1 MHELGI
7 VYEVINIV
15 DRFSKENN
23 ITKVD
28 KIVLEIGQLSQS
40 IPRFIKECYPA
51 AVSETPYE
59 DTTLEIIELPANAE
73 CKDCNEV
80 YDVIVEKKICP
91 NCSCEEYEL
100 ISGQEFNIKEVVA
113 Y

>member
-23 ITKVD
+23 IMKVD
-28 KIVLEIGQLSQS
+28 KIILEIGQLSQS
-40 IPRFIKECYPA
+40 IPRFIEECYPA
-51 AVSETPYE
+51 AVNETPYE
-59 DTTLEIIELPANAE
+59 ETKLEIIILPANAK
-73 CKDCNEV
+73 CKACSEV
-80 YDVIVEKKICP
+80 YNIIQHRKICP
-91 NCSCEEYEL
+91 QCAGEEHYL
-100 ISGQEFNIKEVVA
+100 ISGQEFNIKEIVA

>member
-23 ITKVD
+23 IMKVD

-40 IPRFIKECYPA
+40 IPRFIEECYPA

-59 DTTLEIIELPANAE
+59 ETKLEIIILPANAK
-73 CKDCNEV
+73 CKACGEV
-80 YDVIVEKKICP
+80 YNIIQHRKICP
-91 NCSCEEYEL
+91 QCAGEEHDL
-100 ISGQEFNIKEVVA
+100 VSGQEFNIKEIVA

>member
-15 DRFSKENN
+15 DKFVVENQL
-23 ITKVD
+23 KVVD
-28 KIVLEIGQLSQS
+28 KIVLEVGQLSQA
-40 IPRFIKECYPA
+40 IPRFIEECYPA
-51 AVSETPYE
+51 AVSETVYE
-59 DTTLEIIELPANAE
+59 ATKLEIIVLPAIAE
-73 CKDCNEV
+73 CAECQTHYNIIDHRKV
-80 YDVIVEKKICP
+80 CP
-91 NCSCEEYEL
+91 NCSGEAYEL